1 LSFERPWI
9 GAAADV
15 TEAAERL
22 RRGKAGCLP
31 VVESRRLAGMLTEMD
46 VLRSIVGAEAPGN
59 PELDIVISY
68 S

>member
-1 LSFERPWI
+1 
-9 GAAADV
+9 
-15 TEAAERL
+15 
-22 RRGKAGCLP
+22 
-31 VVESRRLAGMLTEMD
+31 MLTAME